1 MHCLPPRMIMLGSRL
16 TWRLISV
23 SVLLWMSRWLLGD
36 ALLSPKSKELT
47 TLRNAQYLYNSRR
60 HFSRLFLTEE
70 TKNKNFSGN
79 DVAPHEI
86 SIWRP
91 QIRKAMAGIAA
102 FGTIETLYLTFMEV
116 TNSLASDLPF
126 CSVFSDTGD
135 SSCSSVI
142 SGPYS
147 HIPGTEIPLT
157 AIGVVA
163 YFATFILAIIPLLT
177 PYASLNNDENE
188 LNSDWQNR
196 VLLLT
201 LTSTM
206 AIFSVFL
213 MSILI
218 NVLHQTCLYCIAS
231 ALCSIGLASLAWFGG
246 ALPKDYRKEGAFM
259 SLGGG
264 FLSLLLAIALLG
276 LNDPIINIDGAKESL
291 VSSSTLLAKR
301 DVDASEQ
308 SLIPNGQ
315 LPPEIT
321 TESSESALRLAA
333 DLEKLDAT
341 FYGAYWCSHCYDQK
355 QALGKQAMQRIPYIE
370 CSKEGMNAQ
379 VALCKEKNIP
389 GYPTWEISGKLY
401 PGEKALD
408 EIQEIVVNLKGPNKN

>member
-1 MHCLPPRMIMLGSRL
+1 MIRLGLLLVNILPLSAG
-16 TWRLISV
+16 
-23 SVLLWMSRWLLGD
+23 
-36 ALLSPKSKELT
+36 LSPGQPKQ
-47 TLRNAQYLYNSRR
+47 RFIVHNAEYLYSSKR
-60 HFSRLFLTEE
+60 HFPQLFLAAEAE
-70 TKNKNFSGN
+70 DKNIAGN
-79 DVAPHEI
+79 DLAPHER
-86 SIWRP
+86 SIWDPR
-91 QIRKAMAGIAA
+91 IRRAMGGLAA

-116 TNSLASDLPF
+116 TKGSTTALPF
-126 CSVFSDTGD
+126 CSIFSDRGEE
-135 SSCSSVI
+135 SCSSVI

-147 HIPGTEIPLT
+147 HFPGTEVPLT
-157 AIGVVA
+157 AVGVVA
-163 YFATFILAIIPLLT
+163 YFVTFVLAILPLLLT
-177 PYASLNNDENE
+177 PFSEQKNGEHEIKDD
-188 LNSDWQNR
+188 SQNR

-206 AIFSVFL
+206 ATFSVFL

-231 ALCSIGLASLAWFGG
+231 ALCSIGLASLAWLGG
-246 ALPKDYRKEGAFM
+246 ALPEGNKKEGISM

-264 FLSLLLAIALLG
+264 AFSFLLVLALIG
-276 LNDPIINIDGAKESL
+276 VNDPIIHVDGTKESIL
-291 VSSSTLLAKR
+291 SSSTLLAKR
-301 DVDASEQ
+301 NVEAAEQ

-315 LPPEIT
+315 LPPEVT
-321 TESSESALRLAA
+321 TESSESALRLAS

-355 QALGKQAMQRIPYIE
+355 QAFGKQAMQRIPYVE

-379 VALCKEKNIP
+379 ASLCKEKNIP

-408 EIQEIVVNLKGPNKN
+408 EIQEIVVALKDDSKN